1 MRCRFWRARRLIS
14 APSSS
19 VSTQFS
25 KKARESFIPSFC
37 NSNAWFTAARYD
49 SLAAASS
56 LSAASLCRLSSP
68 FTTDLLSPPPGGG
81 GSCRW
86 NPALAGHL
94 HLVAVEGDVAPDVLG
109 RPHGLGIVPGRVLD
123 AGPVL
128 LDAQI
133 TRVALPGA
141 VRARGALPEEV
152 PVNGPRREVVVA
164 FDDRRVLALGQRD
177 AVECGSR
184 HDSPLRVPYPGIIS
198 PPVGPEHPELLA
210 WPDGQRGGHWWGR
223 HRPRGRRGGDA
234 GDGGRSPGRSW
245 PGNLLHGVP
254 LGLRV
259 LPGARAHD
267 ARGRH
272 RDLAGLRRDLPRR
285 CRLAHGPRSRLALGT
300 PPPHQAPLRPVRE

>member
-1 MRCRFWRARRLIS
+1 MRCRSWRARRLIS

-49 SLAAASS
+49 SLAATSS

-123 AGPVL
+123 AGPPVHR
-128 LDAQI
+128 DAQI

-152 PVNGPRREVVVA
+152 PVDGPRREVVVA
-164 FDDRRVLALGQRD
+164 FDDHRVLALGQRD

-184 HDSPLRVPYPGIIS
+184 HDSPLRVPCPGIIS
-198 PPVGPEHPELLA
+198 PLVGPEHPELLA
-210 WPDGQRGGHWWGR
+210 WPDGQRGGHRRGR
-223 HRPRGRRGGDA
+223 PQPRG
-234 GDGGRSPGRSW
+234 
-245 PGNLLHGVP
+245 
-254 LGLRV
+254 
-259 LPGARAHD
+259 
-267 ARGRH
+267 ARGRG
-272 RDLAGLRRDLPRR
+272 AGGTGPGPRR
-285 CRLAHGPRSRLALGT
+285 
-300 PPPHQAPLRPVRE
+300 PPP